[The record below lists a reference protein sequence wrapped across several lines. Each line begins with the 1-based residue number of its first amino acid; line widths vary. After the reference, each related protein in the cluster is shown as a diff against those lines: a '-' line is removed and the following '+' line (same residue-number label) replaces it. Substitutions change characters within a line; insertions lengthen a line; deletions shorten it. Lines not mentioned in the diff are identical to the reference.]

1 MSISKGSENHAN
13 NILKREEV
21 SISLKL
27 LQSAIYICIHHK
39 NNEVAARLGSTVL
52 YLKELCRGFFGPGI

>member
-1 MSISKGSENHAN
+1 MDIFPTLYMSISKGSENHAN

-27 LQSAIYICIHHK
+27 LQ
-39 NNEVAARLGSTVL
+39 L
-52 YLKELCRGFFGPGI
+52 LKKMF